1 MASPDE
7 SSRIERRVDLEPLQL
22 RYLETMMARYAIPDV
37 GKAVRIL
44 VNFAMSAPDEEE
56 SIFKKTRCRYCV

>member
-7 SSRIERRVDLEPLQL
+7 PGRLERRVELEPLQL

>member
-1 MASPDE
+1 MASPDDHG
-7 SSRIERRVDLEPLQL
+7 RIERPIELEPLQL
-22 RYLETMMARYAIPDV
+22 RYLETMLARYAIPDV

-44 VNFAMSAPDEEE
+44 VNFAMAVPDQEE